1 MLQNIKIARFKSIK
15 LFEQPLENLT
25 VLVGANNSGKSSVL
39 QAIHFAVA
47 IAQSRRRLVDQ
58 QDVQTEASFTI
69 APQQVI
75 YSPLNDVIA
84 LGHGGRL
91 TQTGGKQIQVDF
103 EFTNGHRGDVRIYKG
118 KNRNLSVVVSGAHV
132 IGRIEDLR
140 QPFSVYVPGLAGIA
154 KAESFIARGQLLRAV
169 ARGDANLVLRNVLY
183 ALQRETEK
191 WNSFTASLRDVF
203 PDNQLHIA
211 FAPESDEF
219 IEVSIWR
226 NEAWLPLDA
235 AGTGF
240 LQTVQI
246 LSYIYLFEP
255 VLTLLDEPDSHLHPN
270 NQRALAGLLDRF
282 AEEGRTQIIIATHSR
297 HVLDQLRGRGKRVWM
312 KQGQAQNNTE
322 HLDLLVDLG
331 ALDSA
336 EGLLAKGIKYVFLT
350 EDEKKYYLK
359 AVILAYGLPE
369 AQFQIWSYKGSSKLD
384 AAEALGGFIREVS
397 NTTKVIVHR
406 DSDYLLEDDL
416 TRLRAQ
422 YKRVNLTLFVT
433 PGVDIEGLFCRKDHL
448 KAMNPGDDLLVDA
461 AYVAAIANCSSD
473 MKAKA
478 KEGAKQVE
486 LYRFRNGLATRGEE
500 ECVNWLNA
508 LDVTTERWMH
518 GKTFLSAIR
527 YAFQQQNA
535 RNLKTTMPSSYLKF
549 PELTAIL
556 QPAPVAAAT
565 GAPVNPQ
572 TPAPVAQA
580 VANPAIGTTS

>member
-1 MLQNIKIARFKSIK
+1 MKFMLQNIKIARFKSIN

-103 EFTNGHRGDVRIYKG
+103 EFTNGHRGNVKIYKG

-132 IGRIEDLR
+132 IGRIEDLK

-154 KAESFIARGQLLRAV
+154 KSESFIARGQLLRAV

-183 ALQRETEK
+183 ALQREAGK
-191 WNSFTASLRDVF
+191 WNYFTASLQEVF
-203 PDNQLHIA
+203 PGNDLHIT

-219 IEVSIWR
+219 IEVYVICDEVWF
-226 NEAWLPLDA
+226 PLDA

-270 NQRALAGLLDRF
+270 NQRALALLLDRF
-282 AEEGRTQIIIATHSR
+282 AEENRTQIIIATHSR

-312 KQGQAQNNTE
+312 KQGQVQKNTE

-350 EDEKKYYLK
+350 EDEDKKYLRT
-359 AVILAYGLPE
+359 VLLAYRLTEP
-369 AQFQIWSYKGSSKLD
+369 QFQIWSYKGSSKIE
-384 AAEALGGFIREVS
+384 AAEALGAFIREVS
-397 NTTKVIVHR
+397 NTTQVIVHR
-406 DSDYLLEDDL
+406 DSDYLLEDDVN
-416 TRLRAQ
+416 RLHQQFSRTSL
-422 YKRVNLTLFVT
+422 KLFMT
-433 PGVDIEGLFCRKDHL
+433 PGVDIEGLFCRKEHL
-448 KAMNPGDDLLVDA
+448 KEVNPGDDSLVDA
-461 AYVAAIANCSSD
+461 AYSYAIANCSTK
-473 MKAKA
+473 MKEKA

-486 LYRFRNGLATRGEE
+486 TYRFRNGLPTRGEA
-500 ECVNWLNA
+500 ECGIWLNE
-508 LDVTTERWMH
+508 LDIVSERWMH
-518 GKTFLSAIR
+518 GKIFLSFLQQV
-527 YAFQQQNA
+527 FQEQNG
-535 RNLKTTMPSSYLKF
+535 RRLKVTQPSPHLRFHELTSLLEPPPAAAAPALTHTGLPTPSSVV
-549 PELTAIL
+549 
-556 QPAPVAAAT
+556 APVA
-565 GAPVNPQ
+565 V
-572 TPAPVAQA
+572 
-580 VANPAIGTTS
+580 S

>member
-15 LFEQPLENLT
+15 SFEYALEKLT

-47 IAQSRRRLVDQ
+47 IAQSRRRLADQ
-58 QDVQTEASFTI
+58 QDVQNEASFTI

-103 EFTNGHRGDVRIYKG
+103 EFANGHRGEVRIYKG

-132 IGRIEDLR
+132 IGRIEDLK

-183 ALQRETEK
+183 ALQREGEK
-191 WNSFTASLRDVF
+191 WNSFTASLREVF
-203 PDNQLHIA
+203 PDNELHIA

-219 IEVSIWR
+219 IEVSVLR
-226 NEAWLPLDA
+226 NETWLPLDS

-282 AEEGRTQIIIATHSR
+282 AEEGRTQIVIATHSR

-312 KQGQAQNNTE
+312 KQGQAQSNTE

-336 EGLLAKGIKYVFLT
+336 EGLLARGIKYVFLT
-350 EDEKKYYLK
+350 EDEKKNYLK
-359 AVILAYGLPE
+359 ALILSYGVPE
-369 AQFQIWSYKGSSKLD
+369 THFQIWSYKGSSKLD

-406 DSDYLLEDDL
+406 DSDYLLEEDV
-416 TRLRAQ
+416 TRLRQQ
-422 YKRVNLTLFVT
+422 YARAALTLFVT
-433 PGVDIEGLFCRKDHL
+433 PGVDVEGLFCRKEHL
-448 KAMNPGDDLLVDA
+448 KTVNPGDELLVDA
-461 AYVAAIANCSSD
+461 AYTAAIASCSD
-473 MKAKA
+473 EMKAKA

-486 LYRFRNGLATRGEE
+486 NYRFRNGLATRGEA
-500 ECVNWLNA
+500 ECAAWLA
-508 LDVTTERWMH
+508 GLDLTSERWMH
-518 GKTFLSAIR
+518 GKIFLSAIR
-527 YAFQQQNA
+527 KAFQDQNG
-535 RNLKTTMPSSYLKF
+535 RNLKTAPASAHLKF

-556 QPAPVAAAT
+556 QPPVAAA
-565 GAPVNPQ
+565 APVIAA
-572 TPAPVAQA
+572 APVAD
-580 VANPAIGTTS
+580 VATVPATPV